1 MTVAKSIKV
10 PVGTGTKEM
19 NHSYYLCGSED
30 GLLGLNQR
38 QTFPI
43 WTFYNPSKRLFR
55 LMATKV

>member
-1 MTVAKSIKV
+1 
-10 PVGTGTKEM
+10 M